1 MLMTMLGFTS
11 TAGGR
16 KSCHEALT
24 GMGWNLNPT
33 GEGSKGSRLID
44 DGNNNNNNKTTT
56 INIIYSY
63 SKQRDRSKTRQNLNK
78 ESSQDPITIITNII
92 IHHYLENISR
102 ESCST
107 AVEDL
112 LQQQLLRR
120 RQRRPQHGLQL
131 RQQR

>member
-44 DGNNNNNNKTTT
+44 DGNNNNNN
-56 INIIYSY
+56 NNHN
-63 SKQRDRSKTRQNLNK
+63 Q
-78 ESSQDPITIITNII
+78 
-92 IHHYLENISR
+92 HH
-102 ESCST
+102 
-107 AVEDL
+107 L
-112 LQQQLLRR
+112 LI
-120 RQRRPQHGLQL
+120 LQTE
-131 RQQR
+131 R